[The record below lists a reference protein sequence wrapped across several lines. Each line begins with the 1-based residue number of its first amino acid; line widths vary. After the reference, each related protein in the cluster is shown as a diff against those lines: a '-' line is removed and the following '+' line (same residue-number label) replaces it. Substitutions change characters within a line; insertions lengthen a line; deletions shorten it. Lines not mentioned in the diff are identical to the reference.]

1 MYNDKDIDAHTLLTF
16 TNGIVDKALTAEQLA
31 KLALE
36 VWSKDKITSLRLPER
51 LQLAKSISQL
61 EKNSC
66 EVL

>member
-1 MYNDKDIDAHTLLTF
+1 MYNDKDIDAQTLLTF

-61 EKNSC
+61 EKISC